1 MRRRVLELTLLAYPR
16 PVRRRDGDHLLG
28 LALELADSH
37 GVTREVLGLL
47 RGGLAERHRNG
58 RTRRAVAGV
67 VAATALV
74 LAALTWT
81 ATAQGGRVEEDEL
94 SCAAL
99 CSDTVAEVEAKVSE
113 GWTCTEHRGPAA
125 VTWRCT
131 RD

>member
-16 PVRRRDGDHLLG
+16 AVRRRDGDHLLG
-28 LALELADSH
+28 LALELADTH
-37 GVTREVLGLL
+37 GVAREAFGLL
-47 RGGLAERHRNG
+47 RGGMAERRRHG
-58 RTRRAVAGV
+58 RTRRAVAAV

-81 ATAQGGRVEEDEL
+81 ATAQGGRVEEDVF
-94 SCAAL
+94 SCAGD
-99 CSDTVAEVEAKVSE
+99 CPDIPAEVESRVGD
-113 GWTCTEHRGPAA
+113 GWTCTEHRGPP